1 VSFPR
6 SRLVAVVNTPYG
18 EVAYP
23 TPGVQLMA
31 ESQGSPQPVRV
42 PAGSEDLPENLR
54 TRAGWSQ
61 LAGGFLVGGVGG
73 ALFAYMLLNSA
84 DVLAQILPGL

>member
-1 VSFPR
+1 
-6 SRLVAVVNTPYG
+6 
-18 EVAYP
+18 
-23 TPGVQLMA
+23 
-31 ESQGSPQPVRV
+31 
-42 PAGSEDLPENLR
+42 LPENLR